1 MVKSTG
7 DKLLDQS
14 VQYAGLSGPSLSAY
28 ALTFTTLRVTDYKQ
42 IFFLFFLENR
52 LRHFM

>member
-28 ALTFTTLRVTDYKQ
+28 ALTFTTLSHRLEID
-42 IFFLFFLENR
+42 IFLIFPSK
-52 LRHFM
+52 